1 MGEKVE
7 PRRAMNEQSLAKE
20 LSLLATE
27 VDSLEKSLVQAKA
40 EWANEAE
47 LGKRA
52 DVDAQELRQQLRHA
66 RQRAK
71 AAEHELAHL
80 SARVEAIEH
89 AAQAREGELREQLD
103 QAEQAKRILRH
114 EVEQTERERRAL
126 ELNYREVLANLRRAA
141 QEARAPD
148 SARPAAEEAALV
160 PPGPDDNGW

>member
-1 MGEKVE
+1 
-7 PRRAMNEQSLAKE
+7 MNERSLAKE

-27 VDSLEKSLVQAKA
+27 VDSVEKSLVQAKA
-40 EWANEAE
+40 ERANEAE

-52 DVDAQELRQQLRHA
+52 EVDAQELRQQLRHA

-71 AAEHELAHL
+71 TAEHELAHL

-89 AAQAREGELREQLD
+89 AARARESELREQLD

-126 ELNYREVLANLRRAA
+126 ELNYREVLGNLRSAA
-141 QEARAPD
+141 QEARAP
-148 SARPAAEEAALV
+148 AVAQPAEEAALV
-160 PPGPDDNGW
+160 PPGPRDNGW